1 MSDRTER
8 LQRAGDTLR
17 QSLHCLDEARECLQ
31 RAVAEGG
38 MSPALYEVGKSVDR
52 IMRSI
57 GGLGATVSDMLIVA
71 KAQDEGGE

>member
-17 QSLHCLDEARECLQ
+17 QSLHCLDEAQECLQ
-31 RAVAEGG
+31 RAIAEGG

-52 IMRSI
+52 IRASV
-57 GGLGATVSDMLIVA
+57 GGLGAAVGDMLIVA
-71 KAQDEGGE
+71 KSQDEGGE